1 MRRRVLVRATGAAGL
16 GALAGILGG
25 VSPVVRAQAAGTGS
39 AAAPPD
45 DLILRRIA
53 VGSCIDQTRPQ
64 PMWDAVLDSRPD
76 LFVFAGD
83 NVYAS
88 QPPWSLERLQQAYAQ
103 LAAHPGFARLR
114 SSVPHLAIW
123 DDHDYGLNDGGAEFA
138 HKQASKQAFLDFWRV
153 PAQDPRR
160 TREGLYAAAAFGPP
174 GNRVQ
179 VLLPDTRWF
188 RSPLKPTPQR
198 NAPGAERFVPD
209 ADPSR
214 TMLGE
219 AQWRWL
225 EERLREPADL
235 RLIVSSVQVLA
246 EGHGFERW
254 GNLPL
259 ERQRLFDLIARTRAN
274 GVVMLSGDRHIGALY
289 RETRG
294 TPYPLLEMT
303 SSGMTH
309 AWREASEPGPNR
321 LGPPLGELHFGLVD
335 IDWESRSVTLSLRDA
350 ASAVQREVRVGL
362 DELKAP

>member
-1 MRRRVLVRATGAAGL
+1 MRRRSLVGAAGAAGL
-16 GALAGILGG
+16 GALACTLGG
-25 VSPVVRAQAAGTGS
+25 GSTGALAQASPGS
-39 AAAPPD
+39 SAPD

-64 PMWDAVLDSRPD
+64 PLWDAVLDSRPD

-103 LAAHPGFARLR
+103 LAAQPGFARLR
-114 SSVPHLAIW
+114 ASVPHLAIW
-123 DDHDYGLNDGGAEFA
+123 DDHDYGLNDGGAEFVD
-138 HKQASKQAFLDFWRV
+138 KQASKQAFLDFWRV
-153 PAQDPRR
+153 PAQDARR
-160 TREGLYAAAAFGPP
+160 QREGLYAAASFGPP
-174 GNRVQ
+174 GSRVQ

-198 NAPGAERFVPD
+198 NAPGAERYVPD
-209 ADPSR
+209 ADPSL

-235 RLIVSSVQVLA
+235 RLIVSSIQVLA

-254 GNLPL
+254 GNFPL
-259 ERQRLFDLIARTRAN
+259 QRQRLFDLIARTRAN
-274 GVVMLSGDRHIGALY
+274 GVVLLSGDRHIGALY

-309 AWREASEPGPNR
+309 PWRQAAEAGPNR
-321 LGPPLGELHFGLVD
+321 LGPLLGELHFGLVD
-335 IDWESRSVTLSLRDA
+335 VDWESRAVTLSLRDTA
-350 ASAVQREVRVGL
+350 GAVQREVRVGL